1 MSESSILEH
10 PIQVEKARKL
20 RVVVWIV
27 SAVVLLLVALMRSP
41 YKLDVPP
48 EYEIAHNFIKALP
61 EVMALINTFVAACLL
76 AGILAILKKKQRLHQ
91 RLMKTALILSSI
103 FLVFYVVYHF
113 TTFET
118 KFGDADGDGQ
128 LSEGELAKFGNLRML
143 YLGVLITHI
152 IAAAVSFPMI
162 LMTFVHAW
170 TRDFVKHRK
179 LAKKTFPL
187 WLYVAVTGPFCYWM
201 LKAFYQ

>member
-1 MSESSILEH
+1 MSTASLLEQ
-10 PIQVEKARKL
+10 PVQIEKARKL
-20 RVVVWIV
+20 RIVVWIV
-27 SAVVLLLVALMRSP
+27 SAVVLLLVALMRAP
-41 YKLDVPP
+41 YKFDVPP
-48 EYEIAHNFIKALP
+48 EYETAHNFIKALP
-61 EVMALINTFVAACLL
+61 GVIALINTFVAACLMG
-76 AGILAILKKKQRLHQ
+76 GIWAILKKKYKIHQ
-91 RLMKTALILSSI
+91 RLVTLALILSSI

-118 KFGDADGDGQ
+118 KFGDADGNGE
-128 LSEGELAKFGNLRML
+128 LSEGELEKFGSLRIL
-143 YLGVLITHI
+143 YLSVLFSHI

-170 TRDFVKHRK
+170 TRDFEKHRK
-179 LAKKTFPL
+179 LARKTFPL

>member
-1 MSESSILEH
+1 MIDQPVQE
-10 PIQVEKARKL
+10 EKARKL
-20 RVVVWIV
+20 KVVVWIV
-27 SAVVLLLVALMRSP
+27 SGVVLLLVAAMRSP

-48 EYEIAHNFIKALP
+48 EYETAHHFIKQLP
-61 EVMALINTFVAACLL
+61 GIIALINTLVAACLL
-76 AGILAILKKKQRLHQ
+76 AGLWAIIKKKHKLHQ
-91 RLMKTALILSSI
+91 RCMTVALILSSV
-103 FLVFYVVYHF
+103 FLLLYVTYHF

-118 KFGDADGDGQ
+118 IFGDSDGNGELSDDEKEKFG
-128 LSEGELAKFGNLRML
+128 KPRIL
-143 YLGVLITHI
+143 YLCVLFSHI

-170 TRDFVKHRK
+170 TRDFEKHRK

>member
-1 MSESSILEH
+1 MSEASLLEQ
-10 PIQVEKARKL
+10 PIQTEKARKL
-20 RVVVWIV
+20 KVVVWIV
-27 SAVVLLLVALMRSP
+27 SSVVLLLVALMRSP

-48 EYEIAHNFIKALP
+48 EYETAHNFIKALP
-61 EVMALINTFVAACLL
+61 GVIALINTLVAACLL
-76 AGILAILKKKQRLHQ
+76 GGILSILRKRQKLHQ
-91 RLMKTALILSSI
+91 RLMTTALILSSI

-118 KFGDADGDGQ
+118 KFGDADGNGE
-128 LSEGELAKFGNLRML
+128 LSEGELEKFGNLRIL

-170 TRDFVKHRK
+170 TRDFEKHRK

>member
-1 MSESSILEH
+1 MSEASLSEQ
-10 PIQVEKARKL
+10 PIQTEKARKL
-20 RVVVWIV
+20 KVVVWIV
-27 SAVVLLLVALMRSP
+27 SSVVLLLVALMRSP

-48 EYEIAHNFIKALP
+48 EYETAYDFIKALP
-61 EVMALINTFVAACLL
+61 GVMALINTLVAACLL
-76 AGILAILKKKQRLHQ
+76 GGILSILRKKQKLHQ
-91 RLMKTALILSSI
+91 RLMTTALILSSI
-103 FLVFYVVYHF
+103 FLLFYVVYHF

-118 KFGDADGDGQ
+118 KFGDADGDGE
-128 LSEGELAKFGNLRML
+128 LSEGELEKFGNLRIL
-143 YLGVLITHI
+143 YLTVLITHI

-170 TRDFVKHRK
+170 TRNFERHRN

>member
-1 MSESSILEH
+1 MSELGLLKQ
-10 PIQVEKARKL
+10 PIQFEKARKL
-20 RVVVWIV
+20 RILVWIV
-27 SAVVLLLVALMRSP
+27 STVVLLLVALMRSP
-41 YKLDVPP
+41 FKFDVPP
-48 EYEIAHNFIKALP
+48 DYETAHSFIKALP
-61 EVMALINTFVAACLL
+61 GVIALINTFVAACLL
-76 AGILAILKKKQRLHQ
+76 GGILAILKKKHKIHQ
-91 RLMKTALILSSI
+91 RLMTTALILSSI

-118 KFGDADGDGQ
+118 KFGDADGNGE
-128 LSEGELAKFGNLRML
+128 LSEGELDKFGDLRIL
-143 YLGVLITHI
+143 YLGVLFTHI

-170 TRDFVKHRK
+170 TRDFEKHRK
-179 LAKKTFPL
+179 LAKRTFPV

>member
-27 SAVVLLLVALMRSP
+27 SVVVLLLVALMRSP

-48 EYEIAHNFIKALP
+48 EYEVAHNFIKSLP
-61 EVMALINTFVAACLL
+61 GVIALINTLVAACLL
-76 AGILAILKKKQRLHQ
+76 GGVLAILKKKHRLHQ
-91 RLMKTALILSSI
+91 RLMTIALILSSI

>member
-1 MSESSILEH
+1 MSKSSILEQ
-10 PIQVEKARKL
+10 PVQTEKARRLK
-20 RVVVWIV
+20 VVVWIV
-27 SAVVLLLVALMRSP
+27 SAVVLLLVALMRAP
-41 YKLDVPP
+41 YKFDVPP
-48 EYEIAHNFIKALP
+48 EYETAHDFIKVLPGVIAL
-61 EVMALINTFVAACLL
+61 LNTLVAACLL
-76 AGILAILKKKQRLHQ
+76 GGILAILKKKHKFHQ
-91 RLMKTALILSSI
+91 RLMTTALILSSI

-118 KFGDADGDGQ
+118 KFGDADGNGE
-128 LSEGELAKFGNLRML
+128 LSEGELEKFGNLRIL
-143 YLGVLITHI
+143 YLSVLFTHI

-170 TRDFVKHRK
+170 TRDFEKHRK